1 MAKKKSARIARLPK
15 RPMPFWPK
23 ELTVNLN
30 ITHTGSASDAE
41 LLALVRQVFAQG
53 KTIMAKVDDLLA
65 ILARIDTAT
74 TNIAQDIT
82 DIKGQIGTGM
92 SDADVQKVQ
101 DVLTAAADKLDAL
114 DAQNPEGTPVP

>member
-1 MAKKKSARIARLPK
+1 MLGVLLILGT
-15 RPMPFWPK
+15 F
-23 ELTVNLN
+23 LTV
-30 ITHTGSASDAE
+30 
-41 LLALVRQVFAQG
+41 FAVVVIG
-53 KTIMAKVDDLLA
+53 GWIMAKVDDLLA

-101 DVLTAAADKLDAL
+101 DALTAAADKLDAL

>member
-1 MAKKKSARIARLPK
+1 
-15 RPMPFWPK
+15 MPFWPK

-30 ITHTGSASDAE
+30 ITHAGSASDAE
-41 LLALVRQVFAQG
+41 LLALVRQVFTQG
-53 KTIMAKVDDLLA
+53 AHIMAKVDDLLA

-74 TNIAQDIT
+74 SNIAQDIT

-101 DVLTAAADKLDAL
+101 DALTAAADKLDAL